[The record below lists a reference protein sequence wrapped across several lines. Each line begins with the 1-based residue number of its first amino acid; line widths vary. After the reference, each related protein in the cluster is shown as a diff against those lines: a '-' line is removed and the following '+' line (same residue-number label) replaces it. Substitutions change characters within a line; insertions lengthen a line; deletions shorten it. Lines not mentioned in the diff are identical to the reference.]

1 MISYLGY
8 YQEAYIEACWVAE
21 LSTYMCVYVANYIP
35 YTIGMIT
42 EMIVTPAGII
52 SPARSMHNTGTQIS
66 KFGGG
71 GRNKGSNPATP
82 PP

>member
-35 YTIGMIT
+35 YTIGVIT
-42 EMIVTPAGII
+42 EMIVTHAGII
-52 SPARSMHNTGTQIS
+52 
-66 KFGGG
+66 
-71 GRNKGSNPATP
+71 
-82 PP
+82 